1 MTTRQVDWRY
11 KQTVA
16 RERRRL
22 ERNPEHAVCWL
33 CGEPINMQLPPHH
46 ERAFTLD
53 HIVPI
58 ARGGDLHGETKPA
71 HRNCNAA
78 RGNKREATNPNTL
91 LDW

>member
-1 MTTRQVDWRY
+1 
-11 KQTVA
+11 
-16 RERRRL
+16 
-22 ERNPEHAVCWL
+22 
-33 CGEPINMQLPPHH
+33 MQLPPHH